1 MKVEPSILRLKY
13 SRIATNDG
21 KPKFNGPPDGIF
33 FHRQEEYEAIPMLQK
48 IADDL
53 NLKRESD
60 LWELETMINSQIPAD
75 IRTREDVYTWLLK
88 NFEKSSRLRSLEKTI
103 GKYIDDVTRKGS

>member
-21 KPKFNGPPDGIF
+21 EPKFTGPPDDLL
-33 FHRQEEYEAIPMLQK
+33 FHRQEEYDVILMLQK

-60 LWELETMINSQIPAD
+60 LWELEAMINSRIPAD
-75 IRTREDVYTWLLK
+75 IRTREDVYIWLIK

-103 GKYIDDVTRKGS
+103 DKYIDDVTRKGS